1 MGSVMPLQDRVSNR
15 LKLRD
20 LRLLLEVAERGSM
33 AKAATHLNLTQSG
46 VSRAVADLEHALGV
60 ALFDRM
66 AQGVEPTPYGRALL
80 KGGVAILDELRR
92 SIEAIEHLT
101 DPASGELRLGCTDP
115 MSWGIVPQ
123 IIGRL
128 VQKYPRLSFHVQQGD
143 LARLRY
149 ADLAERRIDLAL
161 CAITGALPAD
171 DIDAEVLFEERRFV
185 VAGEGSR
192 WVGRRKIKLSDLS
205 DEPWAIPTHESPAR
219 ILLEDMFRANG
230 LPPPRISVV
239 SFSLPLHVALLSS
252 GHFLSVL
259 PGSML
264 RYCGKQLSLKTLP
277 IELPA
282 RPAPVGIMTLKSRSI
297 SPLARLFIEQ
307 ARVVS
312 KPLADPS

>member
-1 MGSVMPLQDRVSNR
+1 MALQDRIGNR

-60 ALFDRM
+60 NLFDRM

-92 SIEAIEHLT
+92 SVEAIEHLA
-101 DPASGELRLGCTDP
+101 DPASGELRLGCTEP
-115 MSWGIVPQ
+115 MSWGILPQ
-123 IIGRL
+123 IIDRL
-128 VQKYPRLSFHVQQGD
+128 VQKYPRLTFQIVQGD
-143 LARLRY
+143 PARLRF
-149 ADLAERRIDLAL
+149 AELSERRIDLAL
-161 CAITGALPAD
+161 CAITEAVPAD
-171 DIDAEVLFEERRFV
+171 DIEAEILFDERRFV
-185 VAGEGSR
+185 VVSAQSR
-192 WVGRRKIKLSDLS
+192 WASRRKIKLSDLS

-219 ILLEDMFRANG
+219 VLLEDMFRANG
-230 LPPPRISVV
+230 LSPPRISVV

-264 RYCGKQLSLKTLP
+264 RYCAKQLSLKILP

-282 RPAPVGIMTLKSRSI
+282 RAAPVGIMTLKNRTM
-297 SPLARLFIEQ
+297 SPIARMFIEQ
-307 ARVVS
+307 ARIVT
-312 KPLADPS
+312 KPLIDRR